1 MTTKEKLMVGLM
13 MFGLLING
21 VTLGASV
28 QRILEQIEKE
38 KTERTIR

>member
-1 MTTKEKLMVGLM
+1 MSKKEKVLAGLM
-13 MFGLLING
+13 IFGLLING

-28 QRILEQIEKE
+28 QRVLEQIDNE

>member
-1 MTTKEKLMVGLM
+1 MSRKEKIIVGLM

-38 KTERTIR
+38 KTERAIK